1 MDKRRCV
8 ACRGVFTVR
17 AQTPG
22 QRYCSAPACQRAR
35 RRRWQREKRRTDP
48 DYRENQ
54 HQAQQRWAARQGAGY
69 WRRYRA
75 EHPEYTAA
83 NRAGQRER
91 APRAA
96 PDRRH
101 PISNSCARGGS
112 LPVSESGSIPVSA
125 QAAATGA
132 RHRDLSRSAASRQSA
147 TPHDSSL

>member
-22 QRYCSAPACQRAR
+22 QRYCSAPACQRER
-35 RRRWQREKRRTDP
+35 RRRWQREKRRSDP

-54 HQAQQRWAARQGAGY
+54 HQAQQRWAAREGAEY

-91 APRAA
+91 DRRRRAREGSPATRAGLAKMDASAPLSEPPSGTYRLVPVAA
-96 PDRRH
+96 PLAKMDVWTVELHR
-101 PISNSCARGGS
+101 
-112 LPVSESGSIPVSA
+112 VSV
-125 QAAATGA
+125 T
-132 RHRDLSRSAASRQSA
+132 
-147 TPHDSSL
+147 